1 MVGSV
6 AAPVKGGRR
15 VVAQWPVSGRP
26 AVRDTACAAMCEV
39 GALCRTYG

>member
-15 VVAQWPVSGRP
+15 VVAHWPVSGRP
-26 AVRDTACAAMCEV
+26 AVRETACAAVLEV
-39 GALCRTYG
+39 GAPCRTYG